1 MQERTSPDPALSSRF
16 TQARV
21 LALSAGAVA
30 LALGAMAGLLLT
42 PPPVEVAV
50 PGGPGPR
57 VVIAID
63 AHATPSRMVAL
74 DAAEAPHVL
83 QPRAPAP
90 GPALAAPRERPEREQ
105 PVPSETAAL
114 PQVEVEAQADPDALQ
129 QPVQIAVQ
137 DGPPPVIPPRRP
149 ALRTE
154 PLDLAET
161 VLRARSPIPPPRPA
175 SVARLAATLPPM
187 TALPVRLEPAPGGAA
202 PSPQAGPD
210 PLASA
215 LAGSLRSG
223 QSCGG
228 DLARAIPRRPGS
240 APGGQAQLARIEA
253 SGRNRDSA
261 IVEAALAGNVPD
273 FLRNLVPVTLTG
285 TGSDGRRLEI
295 TICVMPDYLALGS
308 NADFVRVP
316 VGLPAARR
324 IAEAFAMV
332 LPTAQMVDAIHAQA
346 RHRLTPQPMTPG
358 PQMAS
363 TDYLLR
369 HNATLE
375 AQRTRAGA
383 PLGALI
389 SGHKKDVV
397 LTNRLAQVQ
406 RRVAIYGWHQ
416 ANGRPIQPLS
426 TVHGEGYADYSHGLR
441 LISRTAYV
449 NGRAVDL
456 MDLLTDSRTASILNS
471 EGPLR
476 ATLTLAALR

>member
-1 MQERTSPDPALSSRF
+1 M
-16 TQARV
+16 
-21 LALSAGAVA
+21 LAIGAGAMA
-30 LALGAMAGLLLT
+30 LALGAMAGLLLPAQQT
-42 PPPVEVAV
+42 DLGVISA
-50 PGGPGPR
+50 PGPR
-57 VVIAID
+57 VVIAVD
-63 AHATPSRMVAL
+63 ARATPSRMVAL
-74 DAAEAPHVL
+74 DASEAPYMAR
-83 QPRAPAP
+83 PRHPATPRPAPATT
-90 GPALAAPRERPEREQ
+90 AAPEHPA
-105 PVPSETAAL
+105 PADTVVVASLPPAAL
-114 PQVEVEAQADPDALQ
+114 PTGPAPMPEQ
-129 QPVQIAVQ
+129 VQIVVQ

-149 ALRTE
+149 ATRTE
-154 PLDLAET
+154 AVELAGDAP
-161 VLRARSPIPPPRPA
+161 RARSPIPPPRPET
-175 SVARLAATLPPM
+175 VARLAATLAPLAP
-187 TALPVRLEPAPGGAA
+187 LPARLETTPPPEGAG
-202 PSPQAGPD
+202 QARPD
-210 PLASA
+210 PLAGA
-215 LAGSLRSG
+215 LAGSLRSAH
-223 QSCGG
+223 SCGSS
-228 DLARAIPRRPGS
+228 LTRAIPRRPGS

-261 IVEAALAGNVPD
+261 VVEAALAGNVPD
-273 FLRNLVPVTLTG
+273 FLRQLVPVTMTG

-295 TICVMPDYLALGS
+295 TLCVMPDYLALGHDR
-308 NADFVRVP
+308 DFVRVP
-316 VGLPAARR
+316 LGLPAARR

-346 RHRLTPQPMTPG
+346 RHRLSPQPMTPG

-375 AQRTRAGA
+375 AQRARAGA

-426 TVHGEGYADYSHGLR
+426 TVHGEGYADYSHGIR

-456 MDLLTDSRTASILNS
+456 MDLLTDSRTASVLNA

-476 ATLTLAALR
+476 ATLALAALR